1 MHSGDFLTTPQ
12 LEAAIATIQMLSPSE
27 RHELL
32 QVLVQSDSP
41 LEPQYGLREKD
52 GILVYDTESLDLIDF
67 NELMAQSREK
77 RNLEQIG
84 L

>member
-1 MHSGDFLTTPQ
+1 MTPQ

-32 QVLVQSDSP
+32 QILVQSDSP
-41 LEPQYGLREKD
+41 LEPVHGLREKA
-52 GILVYDTESLDLIDF
+52 GILVYDTESLDRIDF
-67 NELMAQSREK
+67 NELIAQSREE
-77 RNLEQIG
+77 RDLEQIG